1 MAGLWDVESS
11 EGYPDTCDGQQ
22 GRLFVECDVDFEAAF
37 AGEAEVGG
45 AWSRIVSHPL
55 KAYEEEQPAQW
66 MQLNFVLRQELER
79 QAQPRAGYLP
89 LAAEAGLRDQ
99 RVGDYRTMVRAGPM
113 GREHDF
119 RWRLSVLN

>member
-1 MAGLWDVESS
+1 
-11 EGYPDTCDGQQ
+11 
-22 GRLFVECDVDFEAAF
+22 
-37 AGEAEVGG
+37 
-45 AWSRIVSHPL
+45 
-55 KAYEEEQPAQW
+55 

-119 RWRLSVLN
+119 RWRLSRIGSVGEAKRNVAKFAVDPTKIKV